1 MDFSYSDEQRMLADL
16 VTRVVADHYAFDA
29 REGYIASPEGH
40 SPDVWAQ
47 FAELGL
53 LAVPF
58 SETAGGFD
66 GGGAELMVVAEGLG
80 RGLVV
85 EPYLGRIVLA
95 GCFLD
100 GALDDAAKAD
110 TLEPLITGEARWA
123 LAVHEPA
130 GRYDPYWIETT
141 AVKDGQ
147 GWHLSGRKATVL
159 AGDSADHLIVIART
173 SGDNPA
179 QSGLSAFWVDADT
192 AGVRRTGYTTI
203 DGQRAAE
210 IWLDDVAVDAD
221 ALIGVEDEAGTALE
235 YALDRGVV
243 ALCAEAAGA
252 MEIACD
258 LTLDY
263 LKERKQFGVP
273 IGSFQAL
280 QHRMVDMRMNLE
292 KVRSLTLWAAC
303 SLDGD
308 ATERR
313 QRLASAKTMVGTAG
327 RKLAEEAI
335 QLFGGMGM
343 MDESSVA
350 HYAKRIIMIDHY
362 LGDANFHKDRLLRML
377 AEESVA
383 LASGKADRAA

>member
-1 MDFSYSDEQRMLADL
+1 MNFSYSDEQRMLDDL

-29 REGYIASPEGH
+29 REGYIASVDGH
-40 SPDVWAQ
+40 SPEVWAQ

-58 SETAGGFD
+58 SESAGGFD

-100 GALDDAAKAD
+100 AALADADKAEA
-110 TLEPLITGEARWA
+110 LEPLIAGDARFA

-141 AVKDGQ
+141 ATRDDN
-147 GWHLSGRKATVL
+147 GWRLSGRKAAVL
-159 AGDSADHLIVIART
+159 AGDSADHLIVIARS
-173 SGDNPA
+173 SGDNPGMH
-179 QSGLSAFWVDADT
+179 GLSAFWVDAET

-210 IWLDDVAVDAD
+210 VWLDDVAVGAD
-221 ALIGVEDEAGTALE
+221 ALIGAEGQAAGPLE

-243 ALCAEAAGA
+243 ALCAEATGA
-252 MEIACD
+252 MAVACD

-303 SLDGD
+303 SLAGD

-313 QRLASAKTMVGTAG
+313 QRLAQAKVTVGTAG
-327 RKLAEEAI
+327 RKVAEEAI

-350 HYAKRIIMIDHY
+350 HYAKRIVMIDHY
-362 LGDANFHKDRLLRML
+362 LGDANFHKDRLLAML
-377 AEESVA
+377 AGERVPVPE
-383 LASGKADRAA
+383 ADRAA